1 MQHIL
6 SEGNLLDKHGNL
18 IEAGY
23 ANSLVRVYDRSAIKA
38 SKLRIKEWDYYYVS
52 DGKVF
57 FCVKFLPSGFLSW
70 LCNHWSGGQCHL
82 TFPDS
87 GYSFWQ
93 KKAC

>member
-57 FCVKFLPSGFLSW
+57 FCV
-70 LCNHWSGGQCHL
+70 
-82 TFPDS
+82 TVADI
-87 GYSFWQ
+87 GYISM
-93 KKAC
+93 ASVSVVD